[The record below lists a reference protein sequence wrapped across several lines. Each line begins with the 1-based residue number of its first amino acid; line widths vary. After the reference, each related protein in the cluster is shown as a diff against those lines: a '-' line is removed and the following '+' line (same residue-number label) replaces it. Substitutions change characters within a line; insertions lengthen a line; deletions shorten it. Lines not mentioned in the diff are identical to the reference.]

1 MANRSIVAIRSQ
13 DSPCSGSL
21 SLNNL
26 ISSSRAPQV
35 PVNRSR
41 RAIQFRRGYQP
52 QSLSPPSHTTC
63 PPLRLSSFNPFP
75 SLPFPW
81 RHNPR
86 NQRTTNNEQATTISI
101 PFKPRRYL
109 STAPNKQ
116 NDLCIATSQLLE
128 LSSHSPSP
136 ATTYPHYP
144 NFNSCMPGKDSETPF
159 LSFPFLSSP
168 FLSFPFLSF
177 PFLVSETYTRPYFT
191 IPPSHKKQQDGTG
204 LQFQR
209 PNCRLSPST
218 FETKAKLFVCIAE
231 SVKIDCKSAEMNTS
245 TGARTSSKPAIS
257 LVWYYV

>member
-177 PFLVSETYTRPYFT
+177 PRLRNLHQTLLYYSPLPQKTTGRDGSS
-191 IPPSHKKQQDGTG
+191 IPAPQSQA
-204 LQFQR
+204 
-209 PNCRLSPST
+209 LS
-218 FETKAKLFVCIAE
+218 LHLR
-231 SVKIDCKSAEMNTS
+231 N
-245 TGARTSSKPAIS
+245 
-257 LVWYYV
+257 